1 MAADETNVQIS
12 EGYVDWGIKESWRNY
27 IKGGDL
33 SGGAEQLP
41 DGNYRWPITSGSFDT
56 ESKLLQLKLGGS
68 INYKGYCADD
78 GNCQLDSTFENLSV
92 EIGPD
97 RQVLLG
103 TYVGKPRTNP
113 EAGPEQVTGVLATL
127 DISQATAGTEN
138 GTANWSGITSTAGD
152 ALLLYAS
159 GTPTDPVTI
168 QYKGPAGLPDISE
181 RWDTPGAPAYDQS
194 SSWNAES
201 TLPPAYYLTEA
212 RDTLITIETFEG
224 PTSKDRSQR
233 LSALDAKTLKL
244 LGSTNVNVGS
254 HSYLRTAFD
263 PRTGTVFYK
272 SSASAEG
279 RATVSLNAA
288 TWNSGTQ
295 QFEVE
300 QDIDAISRDGV
311 DVSAIHAGGVMV
323 WVPATAELVWTSYVD
338 APGSNPMSDQK
349 VRVVARGET
358 SRWSAQETSISVP
371 PEMGSQPKHAQS
383 GFFGATGT
391 GVHNPHEAL
400 ALNDGSIVFTSSGE
414 LQGADGTSEPMPLV
428 HVSRQS
434 DGTWQSVL
442 VPGAFGPDT
451 VGYGAYSYTSVVA
464 AADGSML
471 AGGNAWSGALGYYTQ
486 SADGSF
492 EAEHVDP
499 SPGDKTLKVLGVG
512 SDAALGFDFS
522 VDSIQ
527 ETVNV
532 LKERKPLS
540 SFPLKNTDYHSR
552 IVATP
557 DHSLLVLT
565 SPANAPHTIQRL
577 SLLGTTPV
585 VALQPSASS
594 VSLVQGALS
603 GSASLGVEWS
613 ATGDTTVQWQRKL
626 PTQKRFTDVPGA
638 TTAQFAPEVELEHD
652 GAEFR
657 AVLSNAAGKVVSDTA
672 KVTVASAPRFL
683 AQPTDLTIRD
693 GDTARLTAPI
703 APGITGAQRWEH
715 LTGDTW
721 TPIETGGPFTVAG
734 DTLTIIANP
743 DLDGAQFR
751 SVLANDV
758 GENTSDAAA
767 LTVLAKTVIPAEGQK
782 YEGVTFEWDV
792 SNEVQAKPPF
802 GGANHLSAGVSD
814 GSEASYQA
822 EAGNVRITHTTA
834 DGTRT
839 PASYATRAAFVGTG
853 GKQLLTLT
861 GGTATVKPDGSAVVT
876 WQGAFSINMYGGLVP
891 FTITNPTLTVTPDGT
906 GTLTGDMSGYAG
918 DMQNPTVK
926 TPIDPVTGVTIA
938 TFTGAKLDTL
948 NPFTVTPEYAGVRVN
963 LPAEATPQL
972 QTGEHWGSWPQG
984 FVDFQVKT
992 GLSSYWYS
1000 SGSSFDPKKAP
1011 NPITIDFTTA
1021 EVVTPPITPEPET
1034 QAPAVTQHPT
1044 AVSVEAGKQ
1053 ATFTA
1058 QASGTPAPTVQW
1070 QRQIAGGEWVNVEGA
1085 TSPEY
1090 VIAKAELAANGAQ
1103 FRAVFT
1109 NSEGTAETNAA
1120 ALTVTERL
1128 VKPEPTGPG
1137 TTDPGATGPGT
1148 TGPGA
1153 TGPGK
1158 TDPGGKSPSPA
1169 PDSKAPGAQD
1179 GDKKLAKTGAADT
1192 LGLSAAAALLL
1203 LAGAAAMTA
1212 RAKNRRELTDS

>member
-1 MAADETNVQIS
+1 MRLITPTIGRRSRRRGWRALPALAVAAALAIPATPALAQEQEPAPIT
-12 EGYVDWGIKESWRNY
+12 EGYVDWGVKESWRKYVGNEEL
-27 IKGGDL
+27 K
-33 SGGAEQLP
+33 GGAEKLP
-41 DGNYRWPITSGSFDT
+41 SGEYRWPIAQGNYDPESQSLRLELEGSVRFQ
-56 ESKLLQLKLGGS
+56 S
-68 INYKGYCADD
+68 YCENDL
-78 GNCQLDSTFENLSV
+78 CQLDSTFSDLV
-92 EIGPD
+92 LEITGK
-97 RQVLLG
+97 QQTISG
-103 TYVGKPRTNP
+103 TYTGRPESNP
-113 EAGPEQVTGVLATL
+113 GGPLETKHGVFATI
-127 DISQATAGTEN
+127 DISLTEPDLTDGHTSWAGLPTV
-138 GTANWSGITSTAGD
+138 AGD
-152 ALLLYAS
+152 GLLLYAA
-159 GTPTDPVTI
+159 GTPIDPVSI
-168 QYKGPAGLPDISE
+168 RYAGPGGKPSLAE
-181 RWDTPGAPAYDQS
+181 RWASQGVPEFTHGPEWKATSNVVPG
-194 SSWNAES
+194 
-201 TLPPAYYLTEA
+201 YYLTED
-212 RDTLITIETFEG
+212 RETLIAFEKFDEEG
-224 PTSKDRSQR
+224 QTPAHFRFT
-233 LSALDAKTLKL
+233 ALDSTSLEV
-244 LGSTNVNVGS
+244 LGQTDFAEGET
-254 HSYLRTAFD
+254 SYAHTAFD
-263 PRTGTVFYK
+263 PGRGTMFFK
-272 SSASAEG
+272 SGSQHAENYV
-279 RATVSLNAA
+279 VSLHTA
-288 TWNSGTQ
+288 TWSPELRE
-295 QFEVE
+295 FSIERA
-300 QDIDAISRDGV
+300 ID
-311 DVSAIHAGGVMV
+311 
-323 WVPATAELVWTSYVD
+323 
-338 APGSNPMSDQK
+338 
-349 VRVVARGET
+349 
-358 SRWSAQETSISVP
+358 SISSDGLQSNEFLAGPLFVWNP
-371 PEMGSQPKHAQS
+371 VTSEFIWSKLRRSPDSDPLNDHRIRSLSREDDGSWTAAEAQITLPEEARALHEEMQAT
-383 GFFGATGT
+383 FFGNENPDS
-391 GVHNPHEAL
+391 HNPAEAL
-400 ALNDGSIVFTSSGE
+400 ILKDGSILLAVRVGFESSPGV
-414 LQGADGTSEPMPLV
+414 TKPFPLTKIV
-428 HVSRQS
+428 RGS
-434 DGTWQSVL
+434 DGHWSSETI
-442 VPGAFGPDT
+442 PGAFGQDSI
-451 VGYGAYSYTSVVA
+451 GYGEYAFANLVW
-464 AADGSML
+464 AADGSIL
-471 AGGNAWSGALGYYTQ
+471 AGGNAWSGALGYFTIG
-486 SADGSF
+486 DGTSS
-492 EAEHVDP
+492 AEHIDP
-499 SPGDKTLKVLGVG
+499 SPGNKTLKVLGVG
-512 SDAALGFDFS
+512 SDPALGIDYS
-522 VDSIQ
+522 VDAIKGS
-527 ETVNV
+527 VNM
-532 LKERKPLS
+532 LKNRKPVG
-540 SFPLKNTDYHSR
+540 SFDLPDSDYHSR
-552 IVATP
+552 ILATSDHGIVVATSAGYTS
-557 DHSLLVLT
+557 HSIRRLDLV
-565 SPANAPHTIQRL
+565 AVAPEF
-577 SLLGTTPV
+577 TTQPV
-585 VALQPSASS
+585 DAT
-594 VSLVQGALS
+594 VSLTQGALS

-1021 EVVTPPITPEPET
+1021 EVVTPPVAPEPI
-1034 QAPAVTQHPT
+1034 
-1044 AVSVEAGKQ
+1044 
-1053 ATFTA
+1053 
-1058 QASGTPAPTVQW
+1058 TPAPE
-1070 QRQIAGGEWVNVEGA
+1070 IPA
-1085 TSPEY
+1085 PETP
-1090 VIAKAELAANGAQ
+1090 AP
-1103 FRAVFT
+1103 
-1109 NSEGTAETNAA
+1109 ETP
-1120 ALTVTERL
+1120 
-1128 VKPEPTGPG
+1128 KPGITDVA
-1137 TTDPGATGPGT
+1137 DPGAGSKDTGSKD
-1148 TGPGA
+1148 TGSKN
-1153 TGPGK
+1153 TG
-1158 TDPGGKSPSPA
+1158 
-1169 PDSKAPGAQD
+1169 SKDTGSKNTAAKGAQD
-1179 GDKKLAKTGAADT
+1179 GDKKLAKTGAADA

-1203 LAGAAAMTA
+1203 LAGAAAVTVGSRTRKEAA
-1212 RAKNRRELTDS
+1212 RP